1 MTNSELA
8 PLELLGLEENGRA
21 PKMRVDNVNSARSIY
36 KAIKDSDQ
44 GSSKNRALVDA
55 MFNGAAPFNQQDLIE
70 MGQGERTNLDFGEAS
85 ALKEQ
90 ALAGYY
96 DLTSSV
102 DVLARISIDFGSPE
116 QKVEWER
123 ILAEEF
129 TRTLKE
135 WQEFEFN
142 HQMLADQ
149 FVSHGVG
156 VCYFEDEVDWRWRVA
171 GLSEFRLPRGTR
183 ASEWEIEVATVDREY
198 QAHQLYKFIE
208 DPAVAKDLGWNVK
221 MVKQALIRACRDSSF
236 QEAGEWEKLEVELK
250 NNDLLYGNSRGKK
263 VHVVHMW
270 VREFDGKVSHLM
282 FLKDPIGS
290 DENAKEEDFLFK
302 RPNRF
307 AAPTNCFVTFCYG
320 VGNGTYHGIRGLGY
334 KVYPHIQLL
343 NRLRCGMVDGALLS
357 SALIVQ
363 PGDNGSRAL
372 EDLTLSY
379 YGPYALFPPGLK
391 IVEKAIPNYNQN
403 LMPVLNDL
411 TMNMQ
416 NRTIG
421 YQSRSITPDGQSR
434 TAYEVRAQLQQ
445 EAVLGAAAIN
455 LFYHPWKRLLR
466 EAYRRLVS
474 RDYAANEPGGRE
486 AVDFKKRCIARG
498 VPTEAIHRFSTVEP
512 VRAIGYGSPGMR
524 SAAIDETMQIFGSLD
539 EAGRINLLRDR
550 IAARFGQEVV
560 DRYLPSPSVT
570 LRTPI
575 DDKIA
580 MLENS
585 DLSMGTMLP
594 VNSGENHFIHASR
607 HLTSL
612 DGLDAAVSQGQ
623 AEPAAAMKAYA
634 TMIPHLGQ
642 HLQLLAADVAR
653 QDQIALMR
661 QRFQQLSASAKRLSD
676 ELAAAAEQQ
685 AKAEQAEQARMIEAE
700 RARIAQMEQQLAEA
714 QMLSPKAQADLI
726 ERRAKLE
733 MQIEKHQVDM
743 QTKQAKVMQELALKD
758 AKTAAEISPAA
769 QPTMP

>member
-1 MTNSELA
+1 M
-8 PLELLGLEENGRA
+8 
-21 PKMRVDNVNSARSIY
+21 
-36 KAIKDSDQ
+36 
-44 GSSKNRALVDA
+44 
-55 MFNGAAPFNQQDLIE
+55 
-70 MGQGERTNLDFGEAS
+70 
-85 ALKEQ
+85 
-90 ALAGYY
+90 
-96 DLTSSV
+96 
-102 DVLARISIDFGSPE
+102 
-116 QKVEWER
+116 
-123 ILAEEF
+123 
-129 TRTLKE
+129 
-135 WQEFEFN
+135 
-142 HQMLADQ
+142 
-149 FVSHGVG
+149 
-156 VCYFEDEVDWRWRVA
+156 
-171 GLSEFRLPRGTR
+171 
-183 ASEWEIEVATVDREY
+183 
-198 QAHQLYKFIE
+198 
-208 DPAVAKDLGWNVK
+208 
-221 MVKQALIRACRDSSF
+221 
-236 QEAGEWEKLEVELK
+236 
-250 NNDLLYGNSRGKK
+250 
-263 VHVVHMW
+263 
-270 VREFDGKVSHLM
+270 
-282 FLKDPIGS
+282 
-290 DENAKEEDFLFK
+290 
-302 RPNRF
+302 
-307 AAPTNCFVTFCYG
+307 
-320 VGNGTYHGIRGLGY
+320 
-334 KVYPHIQLL
+334 
-343 NRLRCGMVDGALLS
+343 
-357 SALIVQ
+357 
-363 PGDNGSRAL
+363 
-372 EDLTLSY
+372 
-379 YGPYALFPPGLK
+379 
-391 IVEKAIPNYNQN
+391 
-403 LMPVLNDL
+403 
-411 TMNMQ
+411 
-416 NRTIG
+416 
-421 YQSRSITPDGQSR
+421 
-434 TAYEVRAQLQQ
+434 
-445 EAVLGAAAIN
+445 
-455 LFYHPWKRLLR
+455 
-466 EAYRRLVS
+466 
-474 RDYAANEPGGRE
+474 
-486 AVDFKKRCIARG
+486 ARG
-498 VPTEAIHRFSTVEP
+498 VPEEAIHRFNTVEP